1 MDHVKNLWS
10 SYLQWVAEH
19 PQLATDIETSIKW
32 ISYFATGYLKNS
44 TNSLLWTEL
53 VYSASDLLKFI
64 NDRAYD
70 QAFRTANAIQ
80 TEKIEHLLAFLDS
93 AEMMLEIGSYLIG
106 GNKAKWI
113 AISSIQILKCTWRAI
128 YVVKKKKLFKRQL
141 FHQVNREEITKDK
154 FETDNILPRSGRRI
168 KSIDEDECENEN
180 ETNNGVNIG
189 PVNIRLWNI
198 QQESPTKM
206 STLLN
211 KQQIFG
217 ELTYV
222 LQPLVHLSSLGTFGL
237 KAWTPWFL
245 SFVCDV
251 LSQALHWD
259 QMSNLT
265 PEEKHELWRR
275 RQEMVLYLLRSPL
288 YDLCT
293 KRLMI
298 GILLLAK
305 PNLPFSTHISD
316 FLMAYIPHYRRIYA
330 HIWSK

>member
-1 MDHVKNLWS
+1 VFFNNKMDHVKDLWS

-32 ISYFATGYLKNS
+32 ISYIATGYLRES

-80 TEKIEHLLAFLDS
+80 KEKIEHLLAFLDS
-93 AEMMLEIGSYLIG
+93 AEIMLEIGSYLIG
-106 GNKAKWI
+106 GNTAKWI
-113 AISSIQILKCTWRAI
+113 AISTIQILKCTWRAI
-128 YVVKKKKLFKRQL
+128 YVVKKKKIFKRQIL
-141 FHQVNREEITKDK
+141 DEMDREKYTKESKTKD
-154 FETDNILPRSGRRI
+154 ENLLSRSGRVMR
-168 KSIDEDECENEN
+168 SIDDDEYDS
-180 ETNNGVNIG
+180 TNG
-189 PVNIRLWNI
+189 PKIRLWYIDPDNNK
-198 QQESPTKM
+198 KM
-206 STLLN
+206 STSLD

-222 LQPLVHLSSLGTFGL
+222 LQPLIHLSSLGIFGI
-237 KAWTPWFL
+237 KSWTPWLL
-245 SFVCDV
+245 SVICDI

-265 PEEKHELWRR
+265 SEEKHELWRR

-298 GILLLAK
+298 GILTMAK
-305 PNLPFSTHISD
+305 PRVPFSTHITG

-330 HIWSK
+330 HLWSK